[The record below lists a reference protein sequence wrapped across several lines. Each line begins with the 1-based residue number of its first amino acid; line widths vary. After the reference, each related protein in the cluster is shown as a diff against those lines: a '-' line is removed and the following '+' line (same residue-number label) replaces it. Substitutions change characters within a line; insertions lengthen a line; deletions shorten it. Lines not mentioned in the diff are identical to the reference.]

1 MPSERTVV
9 LLHGAGTGAWVW
21 ERVVAALPIA
31 ALALDVP
38 GRTAEATP
46 DSCANQLV
54 AALDRQRVGPV
65 MLVLHSLAGVLAPA
79 LSAGLGA
86 RLEKCV
92 FVSGVIPSEGSSF
105 ADALGFPA
113 RLILR
118 VLFKFNP
125 EGLKPSEAMI
135 RRELCNDLS
144 EQDAAL
150 VVSRYEA
157 ERPGLYLTPVGAPP
171 AQLAYAYV
179 KLLED
184 RSVAPALQDR
194 MITRLDNSRVHE
206 ISAGHLVML
215 SQPAALAEILG
226 REAAG

>member
-1 MPSERTVV
+1 MMSERTVV

-21 ERVVAALPIA
+21 ERVVGALPISA
-31 ALALDVP
+31 IALDVP
-38 GRTAEATP
+38 GRTADATP

-54 AALDRQRVGPV
+54 AELDRRRVGPV
-65 MLVLHSLAGVLAPA
+65 VLVLHSLAGVLAPA

-92 FVSGVIPSEGSSF
+92 FVSGVIPPEGSTF
-105 ADALGFPA
+105 ADALGFPT

-118 VLFKFNP
+118 MLFKFNP
-125 EGLKPSEAMI
+125 DGLKPSEAMI
-135 RRELCNDLS
+135 RRELCNDLT

-157 ERPGLYLTPVGAPP
+157 ERPGLYLTPVQAPP
-171 AQLAYAYV
+171 ARLGCAYV
-179 KLLED
+179 KLLKD

-194 MITRLDNSRVHE
+194 MIARLDNCRVHE

-215 SQPAALAEILG
+215 SQPAALADILR
-226 REAAG
+226 REAAP